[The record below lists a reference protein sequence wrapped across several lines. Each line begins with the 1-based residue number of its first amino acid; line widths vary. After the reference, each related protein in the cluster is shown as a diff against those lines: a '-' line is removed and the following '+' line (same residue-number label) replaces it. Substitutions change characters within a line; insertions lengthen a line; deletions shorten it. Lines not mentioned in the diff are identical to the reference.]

1 MPISTCALDRMAL
14 RKRKEGL
21 SRHQTDNGEF
31 RLVDLLVLYLMYII
45 ECSIE
50 KEGCTH
56 KGVDLKAPKRQH

>member
-14 RKRKEGL
+14 RKGKEGL

-31 RLVDLLVLYLMYII
+31 RLVDLLGLYVVYII

-50 KEGCTH
+50 KEGCTQ
-56 KGVDLKAPKRQH
+56 KTSI